1 MATMTPE
8 QLAKWLGEVLGER
21 LKCVLLHG
29 SAVAGDFVA
38 GESNYNLLVVVE
50 PLGLTELHAVG
61 PPLAAWDRA
70 GHAAPLLFTPE
81 QLTASLD
88 VFPIE
93 MLDIKQSRRVL
104 FGSDLLVD
112 VQVEPVHLLRAV
124 ERELTG
130 KLLALRGKYAVLADD
145 ARAVRELMLGSLST
159 FLVLFRAA
167 LRLYETEVPETKL
180 EAAWALAKHIA
191 FDVKPFERL
200 FELKQ
205 SSPARRHGV
214 AEVSF
219 AAYLGGI
226 ESVARAINNFND
238 VKGGDR

>member
-1 MATMTPE
+1 
-8 QLAKWLGEVLGER
+8 
-21 LKCVLLHG
+21 
-29 SAVAGDFVA
+29 
-38 GESNYNLLVVVE
+38 
-50 PLGLTELHAVG
+50 
-61 PPLAAWDRA
+61 
-70 GHAAPLLFTPE
+70 
-81 QLTASLD
+81 
-88 VFPIE
+88 
-93 MLDIKQSRRVL
+93 
-104 FGSDLLVD
+104 
-112 VQVEPVHLLRAV
+112 
-124 ERELTG
+124 
-130 KLLALRGKYAVLADD
+130 
-145 ARAVRELMLGSLST
+145 MLGSLST